1 MPRGLIQY
9 ATDAKIRRQERF
21 KAAQQAAF
29 DRYVDSYIKSAIK
42 QRFECKSCEMKVVRA
57 VKVCRYIDCIVITW
71 KCDHC
76 GHEVE
81 TEITT
86 QELIDCFNADKRQQ
100 AISA

>member
-21 KAAQQAAF
+21 RAAQQAAF
-29 DRYVDSYIKSAIK
+29 DRYVQSYIESAIK
-42 QRFECKSCEMKVVRA
+42 QRFDCKKCDTKAIRA
-57 VKVCRYIDCIVITW
+57 VKICRYLDCVVITW

-81 TEITT
+81 TEIST
-86 QELIDCFNADKRQQ
+86 QELINRFNEDKRQ
-100 AISA
+100 AVTA